1 MLPYIFAFAAAV
13 SGARV
18 EQRQDSCSSTVTLD
32 TLSVTTVEPIS
43 IYFLPGR
50 AVPTGTNNN
59 NNNNDQ
65 DPFVIVFQTVY
76 STFCPNCPGGGLQP
90 KTYTVTQTC
99 TGPIA
104 ACRPSGTVLPAG
116 FKTTQVTCS
125 NCPTPSSAVLTVPD
139 VPDVVVTRTVLETV
153 TEAGLVATRT
163 VVQTYTT
170 ASPAS
175 ADALSAIS
183 YTGRVGTFDAGLF
196 AEPGAATATA
206 TATVVVTEERTAT
219 ATATMTRD
227 AEGRFRPVGLS
238 SGAGRLVSADKTLVY
253 GVSGLVLL
261 LLASS

>member
-1 MLPYIFAFAAAV
+1 MLPYIFAFAAVV

-59 NNNNDQ
+59 NE

-76 STFCPNCPGGGLQP
+76 STFCPNCPSGVLQP

-99 TGPIA
+99 TGPIT

-116 FKTTQVTCS
+116 FKTTQATCT

-139 VPDVVVTRTVLETV
+139 VPDVVVTQTVFETV
-153 TEAGLVATRT
+153 TEGGLTATRT
-163 VVQTYTT
+163 VVQTFTT
-170 ASPAS
+170 ASSPS
-175 ADALSAIS
+175 GSVLSAIS
-183 YTGRVGTFDAGLF
+183 YTGRVGTFDAGIF
-196 AEPGAATATA
+196 VEPATATA
-206 TATVVVTEERTAT
+206 TATLVVTEERTAT
-219 ATATMTRD
+219 ATATMTRGPD
-227 AEGRFRPVGLS
+227 GKLRPVGLS
-238 SGAGRLVSADKTLVY
+238 SGAGRYVSADKMLVY
-253 GVSGLVLL
+253 GVSAFALL